1 VIRHR
6 VRRHAFTL
14 IELLVVI
21 AIIAILIGLL
31 LPAVQK
37 VREAA
42 ARMSCSNNLKQIGL
56 AAHAHH
62 DALSYF
68 PHAGS
73 DGPTTTCCSADNRVG
88 WSWAF
93 YLLPYVEQKN
103 VFDNTSDSVVAAT
116 PIKTYF
122 CPTRR
127 APTVYGSTT
136 RMDYAGNGGSTMGNA
151 GKDGMMV
158 RQWSSLTKPAGT
170 PPNQSRLKA
179 DVIDGTSNTLLVGEK
194 QIHPTTLGKAGGD
207 NERYNNAGWDEDVV
221 RLGSQVPDTD
231 MNHPSQAEID
241 AAGKNHWSQKFG
253 SSHTGGLNV
262 VQVDGSVR
270 FIRYGINA
278 TTWLRYCTI
287 ADGQPIN
294 LE

>member
-1 VIRHR
+1 MSRFHD
-6 VRRHAFTL
+6 RRAFTL

-68 PHAGS
+68 PRAGS
-73 DGPTTTCCSADNRVG
+73 DGPTKTCCNADNRAG
-88 WSWAF
+88 WSWAY
-93 YLLPYVEQKN
+93 YLLPYIEQQN
-103 VFDNTSDSVVAAT
+103 VFDNTDDAVVSAT

-122 CPTRR
+122 CPSRR
-127 APTVYGSTT
+127 APTLYGSTT
-136 RMDYAGNGGSTMGNA
+136 RNDYAGNGGSDMGNA

-158 RQWSSLTKPAGT
+158 RQWASLTKPAGT
-170 PPNQSRLKA
+170 LPNQSRRMA
-179 DVIDGTSNTLLVGEK
+179 DVVDGTSNTILVGEK
-194 QIHPTTLGKAGGD
+194 QVHPTTLGKAGGD
-207 NERYNNAGWDEDVV
+207 NERYNNAGWDECIV
-221 RLGSQVPDTD
+221 RFGAHTPDTD
-231 MNHPSQAEID
+231 MNHPDASQPT
-241 AAGKNHWSQKFG
+241 HWSRKFG
-253 SSHTGGLNV
+253 SSHTGGFNV

-270 FIRYGINA
+270 FIRYGIDAN
-278 TTWLRYCTI
+278 TWLRYCTI
-287 ADGQPIN
+287 ADGQPIT